1 MSKHVATY
9 CIANPKTTSSKNY
22 DSVREKVPKSL
33 NDQVYCA
40 VFWYVLQDL
49 CARLLNMDAAW
60 LGNAGDLSTVRLSP
74 LFCIE
79 CLNQILPSS
88 KDIFMNRI
96 EYSSLLEYLVFIFL
110 LVS

>member
-1 MSKHVATY
+1 M
-9 CIANPKTTSSKNY
+9 
-22 DSVREKVPKSL
+22 
-33 NDQVYCA
+33 
-40 VFWYVLQDL
+40 FWYVLQDL

-60 LGNAGDLSTVRLSP
+60 LSNAGDLSTVRLSP

-96 EYSSLLEYLVFIFL
+96 EYSSLLEYLVFYFSTCFLIYSLFL
-110 LVS
+110 LL